1 MVYYNHQ
8 KKGVAFMDYDFL
20 HNCFPNY
27 TLAMWQG
34 NEPKNHKLSVNGDY
48 FDEYVDMKN
57 NGYCQVYHGEAVGGD
72 YKFGDYTI
80 YIEDNRMFNG
90 EYMLHIVHN
99 AGNNSTYWSYRN
111 DNGACHLVYMPYV
124 KEPYISESKIRK
136 ILNPDNQPTSKSWEL
151 FHKKVMELFEL
162 GDWKGEYRDL

>member
-1 MVYYNHQ
+1 MVMQ
-8 KKGVAFMDYDFL
+8 VSIL
-20 HNCFPNY
+20 
-27 TLAMWQG
+27 
-34 NEPKNHKLSVNGDY
+34 LSVS
-48 FDEYVDMKN
+48 
-57 NGYCQVYHGEAVGGD
+57 
-72 YKFGDYTI
+72 
-80 YIEDNRMFNG
+80 

-136 ILNPDNQPTSKSWEL
+136 ILNPNNQPMSKSWEL
-151 FHKKVMELFEL
+151 FHKKAMELFEL